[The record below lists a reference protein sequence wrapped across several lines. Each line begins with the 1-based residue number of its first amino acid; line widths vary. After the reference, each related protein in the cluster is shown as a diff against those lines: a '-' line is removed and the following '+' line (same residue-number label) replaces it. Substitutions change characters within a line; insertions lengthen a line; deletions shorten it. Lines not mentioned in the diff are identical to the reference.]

1 MKNERQKKQESD
13 VTLRLSKGEPMKKLI
28 HGCMVR
34 QAPHD
39 KAFTHNTKAF
49 TLVELIISMV
59 IFTVFVGVAS
69 TTYIYVS
76 RALRHAA
83 EVRSV
88 YAETRF
94 LMDKITQ
101 DVRLYTLDY
110 ACYED
115 MEDGDG
121 MDYGTRTYGEC
132 NGGGLSESNHGQTS
146 FLHLI
151 SAEGSHRVSYRFEE
165 GEFSILELDYDATS
179 SEGWVASEGYYSG
192 FQAFETQR
200 VDLDYVQF
208 MIKPLQSP
216 YENYGE
222 DDSQYQPSVNVVIA
236 ARSMSTLLP
245 EVLQVEMQSTIVSRV
260 YGVE

>member
-1 MKNERQKKQESD
+1 MKNERQKKP
-13 VTLRLSKGEPMKKLI
+13 RNM
-28 HGCMVR
+28 
-34 QAPHD
+34 
-39 KAFTHNTKAF
+39 KAF

-101 DVRLYTLDY
+101 DVRLYTIDY
-110 ACYED
+110 ECYEAAAV
-115 MEDGDG
+115 
-121 MDYGTRTYGEC
+121 MDSSYGSDYGEC
-132 NGGGLSESNHGQTS
+132 SGASSGLSAQGQTS
-146 FLHLI
+146 SLHLI
-151 SAEGSHRVSYRFEE
+151 SADGLHRVSYRFQD
-165 GEFSILELDYDATS
+165 GEFSILELDYDTTAVN
-179 SEGWVASEGYYSG
+179 WIASEGYYSG
-192 FQAFETQR
+192 FQLFETQR

-208 MIKPLQSP
+208 MIKPLSSP
-216 YENYGE
+216 YENYTR
-222 DDSQYQPSVNVVIA
+222 DNSHYQPSVNVVIA

-245 EVLQVEMQSTIVSRV
+245 EVLQVKMQSTIASRV
-260 YGVE
+260 YGVEF